1 MSAVQS
7 DASDVLRVNKLN
19 TEAGIRNMP
28 FASFQ
33 ARGGAHCMECFFYFE
48 ASMYAYSL

>member
-19 TEAGIRNMP
+19 TEVGIQNMP
-28 FASFQ
+28 FASRQ
-33 ARGGAHCMECFFYFE
+33 ARGGAHCMEWVFRFE
-48 ASMYAYSL
+48 A